1 MNALIGTGVALVT
14 PFNEDLTID
23 FTALEKLIEFNISS
37 GIEYL
42 VLMGTTSEVATLSDE
57 EKRQIIEFVVKINN
71 NRVPLVIGIGGNHTA
86 EVVNKIKSMDLEPFS
101 AILSVCPYYN
111 KPTQEG
117 IYRHYQAIATAT
129 EKPIIL
135 YNVPGR
141 TVVNMSVST
150 SLKLANDF
158 KNIIALKEAAP
169 SFVQSLEFI
178 KEKPKDF
185 LHLSGDDD
193 LAVSQILAGGSGVI
207 SVLAQAFPQK
217 FSEMIRFSLEGNT
230 KKAFEIYY
238 ILFQMG
244 ILIFEEGSPAGIK
257 AVLNEM
263 GIVKPFVRLPLVPA
277 SSNLIEKIKNEI
289 QKINSSFENQA

>member
-23 FTALEKLIEFNISS
+23 FQALEKLIEFNISS
-37 GIEYL
+37 GIEYF
-42 VLMGTTSEVATLSDE
+42 VLMGTTSEVATLSEDE
-57 EKRQIIEFVVKINN
+57 KKQIIDFVVKINN
-71 NRVPLVIGIGGNHTA
+71 NRIPLVIGIGGNHTA
-86 EVVNKIKSMDLEPFS
+86 EVVNKIQSIDLEPFC

-117 IYRHYQAIATAT
+117 IYSHYKAIATAT

-141 TVVNMSVST
+141 TVVNISVAT
-150 SLKLANDF
+150 SLRLANEF

-169 SFVQSLEFI
+169 SFVQSLELI
-178 KEKPKDF
+178 KDKPKDF

-217 FSEMIRFSLEGNT
+217 FSEMIRFALEGNV

-238 ILFQMG
+238 VLFQMG

-257 AVLNEM
+257 AVLNEL
-263 GIVKPFVRLPLVPA
+263 GIVKPFVRLPLVSA
-277 SSNLIEKIKNEI
+277 STHLIEKIKLEI
-289 QKINSSFENQA
+289 QKINNKFDNQA